1 MIPCRSHGAAA
12 GATAAADPCLRRCR
26 SDLASS
32 PAASRT
38 LRYSSGCHF
47 DFRGQVRC
55 ISSVVGTVAP
65 SRAITPSKRDRGLD
79 RARVS
84 LSYVLAIP
92 ALVGDAKFLVA
103 YRPSER
109 AFDAIMR
116 HCPQERCNAP
126 VITSLRR
133 SPYSQ
138 GYSGRVARYTR
149 RGNSIGD
156 RALPALTH
164 VFYINS
170 IKAGRI
176 GLRPVTGSDRL

>member
-1 MIPCRSHGAAA
+1 M
-12 GATAAADPCLRRCR
+12 
-26 SDLASS
+26 
-32 PAASRT
+32 
-38 LRYSSGCHF
+38 
-47 DFRGQVRC
+47 
-55 ISSVVGTVAP
+55 
-65 SRAITPSKRDRGLD
+65 PSKRDRGLE

-126 VITSLRR
+126 VITS
-133 SPYSQ
+133 
-138 GYSGRVARYTR
+138 G
-149 RGNSIGD
+149 GNSIGD

-164 VFYINS
+164 VLYIIAS
-170 IKAGRI
+170 RLAGSVFGRSPAATGCRRSSAASGTPAGRE
-176 GLRPVTGSDRL
+176 P